1 MDGEKL
7 KGYAELIVRVGVN
20 IQAGQDVIISAELD
34 QPEFVELVVGECYR
48 AGAAEVRVE
57 WTHQPLKLLHVQ
69 YQSLERLGT
78 IPDW

>member
-48 AGAAEVRVE
+48 AEIGRA
-57 WTHQPLKLLHVQ
+57 HV
-69 YQSLERLGT
+69 
-78 IPDW
+78 

>member
-57 WTHQPLKLLHVQ
+57 
-69 YQSLERLGT
+69 
-78 IPDW
+78 